1 MNKVSIKNYND
12 YSTYIRNLF
21 GERVQKISL
30 NVGYSC
36 PNRDGTKGIGG
47 CTYCNISSIKPAYA
61 KATKSIS
68 KQLEEGIS
76 FFSKK
81 YDSQNYIAY
90 FQSYTNT
97 YNDKSTLIK
106 AYEEALSFPGIIGL
120 VVATRPDCIDREV
133 VTILKEFSKSKYV
146 SVELGIE
153 STNEQTLKKI
163 NRCHT
168 FQDTINAIELLASAK
183 IKTGGHL
190 ILGFPW
196 ETKEDVLRHAKNI
209 SSLPINYLKL
219 HHLQILKFTQ
229 MAKDYFAN
237 ENDFRFLNVDQYLD
251 LIIEFLMHLNP
262 EIVVQRFISESPSH
276 LLIAPLWNG
285 IKNFEFTQKI
295 DTKMKER
302 GVFQGTF
309 YKI

>member
-1 MNKVSIKNYND
+1 MSIKNYND

-36 PNRDGTKGIGG
+36 PNRDGTKGTGG

-76 FFSKK
+76 FFKNK
-81 YDSQNYIAY
+81 YKSQNYIAY

-97 YNDKSTLIK
+97 YNDRSTLIK

-120 VVATRPDCIDREV
+120 VVATRPDCIDKEV
-133 VTILKEFSKSKYV
+133 VSILKEFSKSKYV

-168 FQDTINAIELLASAK
+168 FQDTINAIELLASAE

-196 ETKEDVLRHAKNI
+196 ETNKDVLLHAKNI
-209 SSLPINYLKL
+209 SLLPINYLKL

-229 MAKDYFAN
+229 MAKDYIVN
-237 ENDFRFLNVDQYLD
+237 EKDFRFLNVDQYLD
-251 LIIEFLMHLNP
+251 LIIEFLMNLNP
-262 EIVVQRFISESPSH
+262 EIVIQRFISESPSH
-276 LLIAPLWNG
+276 LLIAPQWNG

-295 DTKMKER
+295 DNKMKEL
-302 GVFQGTF
+302 GVFQGTLF
-309 YKI
+309 KIKS

>member
-1 MNKVSIKNYND
+1 MSIKNYND

-21 GERVQKISL
+21 GERVQKISI

-76 FFSKK
+76 FFTNK
-81 YDSQNYIAY
+81 YKSQKYIAY

-120 VVATRPDCIDREV
+120 VVATRPDCIDKEV
-133 VTILKEFSKSKYV
+133 VSILKEFSKSKYV

-196 ETKEDVLRHAKNI
+196 ETKEDVLLHAKNI
-209 SSLPINYLKL
+209 SLLPINYLKL

-229 MAKDYFAN
+229 MAKDYIVN
-237 ENDFRFLNVDQYLD
+237 EKDFRFLNVDQYLD
-251 LIIEFLMHLNP
+251 LIIEFLMNLNP
-262 EIVVQRFISESPSH
+262 EIVIQRFISESPSH
-276 LLIAPLWNG
+276 LLIAPQWNG

-295 DTKMKER
+295 DNKMKDL
-302 GVFQGTF
+302 GVFQGTLF
-309 YKI
+309 KIKS